1 MERAMIVATL
11 QRFGGNRGQTAAALG
26 IGVRTLS
33 GKLRSYGFAPRTRE
47 FGETGGLASHRQFSP
62 IGPANIAVDQSLKT
76 A

>member
-11 QRFGGNRGQTAAALG
+11 ERFGGHRGQAAAALG

-33 GKLRSYGFAPRTRE
+33 GKLRAYGFAPRARD
-47 FGETGGLASHRQFSP
+47 FGSTDGQINRQMLPLASAES
-62 IGPANIAVDQSLKT
+62 AADAVRKS

>member
-33 GKLRSYGFAPRTRE
+33 GKLRAYGFAPRTRE
-47 FGETGGLASHRQFSP
+47 FGEIGGLTNDRQFRP
-62 IGPANIAVDQSLKT
+62 ITAANIAVAQTRKT